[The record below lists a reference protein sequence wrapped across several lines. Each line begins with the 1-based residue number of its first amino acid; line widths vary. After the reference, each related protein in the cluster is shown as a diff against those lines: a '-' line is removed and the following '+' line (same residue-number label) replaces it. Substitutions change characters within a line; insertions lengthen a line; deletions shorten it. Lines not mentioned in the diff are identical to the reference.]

1 MLKYSDIFIRVFDS
15 PIITLKEMIKI
26 RSHQLSKKG
35 RIKKYKEVEILGLMV
50 HIMRAIR
57 EADSIGIQHGFI
69 TDENIYLDKDMNY
82 KICDFGELR
91 LLRKKDN

>member
-1 MLKYSDIFIRVFDS
+1 MLKYSDVFIRVFDS

-26 RSHQLSKKG
+26 RSQQLSKKG

-57 EADSIGIQHGFI
+57 EADSIGI
-69 TDENIYLDKDMNY
+69 
-82 KICDFGELR
+82 
-91 LLRKKDN
+91 